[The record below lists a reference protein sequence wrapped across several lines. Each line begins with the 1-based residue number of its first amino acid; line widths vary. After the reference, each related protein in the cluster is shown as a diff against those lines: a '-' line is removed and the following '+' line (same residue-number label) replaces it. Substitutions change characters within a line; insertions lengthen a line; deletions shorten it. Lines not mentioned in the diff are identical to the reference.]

1 MAEQNGLHPVYGDTD
16 SVFLENAP
24 MDKVNRLIETVK
36 EQLRLDLAV
45 ERRYSVCVLSKAK
58 KAYFGILSDG
68 TPDLKGLTAVKSNAP
83 NFIQNV
89 FKDCVREL
97 SNVKNAE
104 EYEKAKARIITI
116 VQGAIQNLR
125 ERKVELEDLI
135 FSVQL
140 YHDPK
145 EKLKSKVL
153 PQAYQCA
160 AQLIDSGKEVKQR
173 DTVSFIKVKPFSYRG
188 REFTVKPADR
198 VQNIS
203 EINVEDYV
211 RNLTTALDQTFNP
224 MGIEFETEA
233 KAEAKITDWLSK

>member
-1 MAEQNGLHPVYGDTD
+1 
-16 SVFLENAP
+16 
-24 MDKVNRLIETVK
+24 
-36 EQLRLDLAV
+36 
-45 ERRYSVCVLSKAK
+45 
-58 KAYFGILSDG
+58 
-68 TPDLKGLTAVKSNAP
+68 
-83 NFIQNV
+83 
-89 FKDCVREL
+89 
-97 SNVKNAE
+97 
-104 EYEKAKARIITI
+104 
-116 VQGAIQNLR
+116 
-125 ERKVELEDLI
+125 
-135 FSVQL
+135 
-140 YHDPK
+140 
-145 EKLKSKVL
+145 L

-160 AQLIDSGKEVKQR
+160 AQLVDSGKEVKQR